1 MFRYDVLCNHQL
13 DRGFLSYAPLQDRGT
28 QLIGWFLGAAGG
40 AAGALARYG
49 INLLMIRTI
58 DSSLAGTFAAN
69 ISGSL
74 LLGLFIGFT
83 QERSNIPEDYQLLL
97 AVGFLGSYTTFS
109 TLTLVSTQLFEE
121 GDILRA
127 SVNLFGSIFVGL
139 LAALVGL
146 AIGRAL

>member
-1 MFRYDVLCNHQL
+1 M
-13 DRGFLSYAPLQDRGT
+13 
-28 QLIGWFLGAAGG
+28 
-40 AAGALARYG
+40 ARYG

-58 DSSLAGTFAAN
+58 DSGLAGTFAAN
-69 ISGSL
+69 ISGSI
-74 LLGLFIGFT
+74 LLGFFIGFT
-83 QERSNIPEDYQLLL
+83 QDRSNIPEEYRLLV